1 MDLQNLIHSYPSLRN
16 YILECYENSDMDK
29 LWHLLECLETDVRSC

>member
-1 MDLQNLIHSYPSLRN
+1 MDLQCLIMSYPGLRMF
-16 YILECYENSDMDK
+16 ILDCYENSDMDK